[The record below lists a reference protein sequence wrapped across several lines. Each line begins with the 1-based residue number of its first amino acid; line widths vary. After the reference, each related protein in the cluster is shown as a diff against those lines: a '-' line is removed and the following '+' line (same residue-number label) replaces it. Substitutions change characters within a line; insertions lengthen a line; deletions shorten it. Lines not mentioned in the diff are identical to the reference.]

1 MKYEYAKKHRKTK
14 KMKKVWKI
22 EKRKLWCRNVKKK
35 KKKEYAS
42 CEKNIKFNI
51 KWR

>member
-1 MKYEYAKKHRKTK
+1 MNTQKRIHKEKK
-14 KMKKVWKI
+14 
-22 EKRKLWCRNVKKK
+22 NVKKENEK
-35 KKKEYAS
+35 LKNENYGVEMLKKKEYAS

>member
-1 MKYEYAKKHRKTK
+1 MKYEYVKKHTQRKEN
-14 KMKKVWKI
+14 
-22 EKRKLWCRNVKKK
+22 EKLKNENYGVEML

-42 CEKNIKFNI
+42 CKKNIKFNI